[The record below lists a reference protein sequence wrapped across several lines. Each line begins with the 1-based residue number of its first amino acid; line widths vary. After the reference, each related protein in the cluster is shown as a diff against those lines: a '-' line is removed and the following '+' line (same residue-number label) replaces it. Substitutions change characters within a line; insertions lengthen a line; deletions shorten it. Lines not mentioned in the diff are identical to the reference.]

1 MKKQILLLAAFAVSS
16 FAYAQNS
23 SSFSIRAGAAS
34 SDMRGDAVGSLNK
47 IVDVTSGMISTGS
60 RTGFFAG
67 GAASIPVSGNVSIEP
82 GLYYSQKG
90 YELRGD
96 LNIKSVDFLG
106 VNARAAL
113 NTSYVDLPV
122 LVKANVGGLELF
134 AGPQV
139 SYLTKA
145 ELRTTAGALGFNVVN
160 SRTDATD
167 QFHRWDAGL
176 TGGLGYQFNN
186 GFNIRAAYD
195 HGLTKTDANRNLDAY
210 NRSIKLGLGYRF

>member
-1 MKKQILLLAAFAVSS
+1 MKKQTLLLAAFAVSS
-16 FAYAQNS
+16 FAFAQNAP
-23 SSFSIRAGAAS
+23 SFSIRAGVAS
-34 SDMRGDAVGSLNK
+34 TDMRGDAVSSLNN
-47 IVDVTSGMISTGS
+47 IVDYTNGMINTSS

-67 GAASIPVSGNVSIEP
+67 GAASIPLSGNVSIEP
-82 GLYYSQKG
+82 GIYYAQKG

-96 LNIKSVDFLG
+96 LNLKAVDFLG

-113 NTSYVDLPV
+113 NTSYVDLPL
-122 LVKANVGGLELF
+122 LVKANMGGLEIF

-176 TGGLGYQFNN
+176 TGGVGYQFTN

-210 NRSIKLGLGYRF
+210 NRSVKLGLGFRY